1 MCKWQFPCSFT
12 NSTFTDVLLY
22 SWLPLLLVASTAS
35 TYTHT
40 RKAGVGS
47 LLEVWSRPPG
57 SQHKGAPEWVWDPPA
72 LRAGCSGALPH
83 RKHRV
88 TLRSHPNTI
97 LLKTDSRLPQKLEK
111 NLLRHKTSVPTI
123 LKKCR
128 SRCSRKSAVT
138 PNSLPCSCSISI
150 PLGALGVPRRMQ
162 SVGSLAFFF
171 FSMYLHVA
179 VV

>member
-1 MCKWQFPCSFT
+1 MSYCIRDSRYCW
-12 NSTFTDVLLY
+12 
-22 SWLPLLLVASTAS
+22 WRALPPL
-35 TYTHT
+35 THT
-40 RKAGVGS
+40 HARLESGVY
-47 LLEVWSRPPG
+47 SRCGPDL
-57 SQHKGAPEWVWDPPA
+57 QAPNTRVPRSECETHLHCEQVARERCPI
-72 LRAGCSGALPH
+72 